1 MAARSFKKE
10 RTYLCLK
17 CYAKGMCAA
26 AATQPIPDTYHG
38 GRRSTTE
45 ETRARRVNLLI
56 ISDTM
61 PLVGTRL
68 AEFRI
73 VFLSSFFVVFL
84 FFFFFFSL

>member
-68 AEFRI
+68 AEFRL
-73 VFLSSFFVVFL
+73 VFRFFLFLLL
-84 FFFFFFSL
+84 FFFFL